1 VTPSFADHANS
12 FDRAADLYERARPS
26 YPADAVDWL
35 LESNPEVSLELGA
48 GTGKFTRLIADRT
61 RVIATDPSRN
71 MLEQIPVD
79 VERRVGTAENIPLR
93 EGSVDAVYAAQA
105 WHWVDPT
112 TAVPEVARV
121 LRTGGILGLIWN
133 GRDDRVDW
141 VAKLSEI
148 IVDSPAE
155 ELKGFADVEGLA
167 PVERFET
174 AWSHELDRD
183 EIAELVAS
191 RSYFI
196 LQDAAA
202 QAATLEQ
209 VRRLLDTH
217 PDTRDLQRIPVPYRT
232 FAFRARLR
240 PVP

>member
-1 VTPSFADHANS
+1 MTPSFADHANS

-141 VAKLSEI
+141 VAKLSGI

-155 ELKGFADVEGLA
+155 ELKGFADVEGFA

-232 FAFRARLR
+232 FAFRAALR